1 MAEITY
7 FARQDQVQ
15 ANNPSL
21 NPLGGTAE
29 TITFTDAVL
38 GGDLIFE
45 QPGGEPG
52 VAPRPD
58 PDTRVIINDV
68 TYEFTVLLT
77 GTLPTSGPGTS
88 QLRGAAAALQGRE
101 VMLISVVVDGVTR
114 EYFFVLGQPPA
125 TQAQMN
131 AIGDGAIT
139 LTNPVTDVPC
149 FCADTDIATPSGD
162 RKIETLRAGDTVL
175 TEDGRA
181 VQIAWI
187 GASHYSQRHARDT
200 QAVRPVTIRANAFGA
215 GLPLRDLMVSP
226 QHRIVVEGPDCELLF
241 DSARVFVI
249 ARHLPD
255 AVAHSPDPEGDVVYY
270 HILLENHEILL
281 ANGLPVESFQPARRM
296 VEAMSG
302 EARAALDATL
312 DVLGAEAMLT
322 RPDALPTLAA
332 YEARVLSGSIVAQ
345 SPLAALAVAAAAE
358 QRLSA

>member
-29 TITFTDAVL
+29 SITFTDAVP

-45 QPGGEPG
+45 QPGSGT
-52 VAPRPD
+52 APLPD
-58 PDTRVIINDV
+58 PDTRVIINGV

-77 GTLPTSGPGTS
+77 GTLPTSGPGAS
-88 QLRGAAAALQGRE
+88 QLKGEAAALQGRD
-101 VMLISVVVDGVTR
+101 VMLISVVIDGVTR

-125 TQAQMN
+125 TLAQMN
-131 AIGDGAIT
+131 AIGGGGIS
-139 LTNPVTDVPC
+139 LLNVVTDVPC
-149 FCADTDIATPSGD
+149 FCSDTDIATPSGD

-187 GASHYSQRHARDT
+187 GASHYSQHHARDT
-200 QAVRPVTIRANAFGA
+200 QALRPVTIRANAFGA
-215 GLPLRDLMVSP
+215 GVPLRDLTVSP
-226 QHRIVVEGPDCELLF
+226 QHRIIVEGPECELLF
-241 DSARVFVI
+241 DSPRVFVI

-255 AVAHSPDPEGDVVYY
+255 AVAHSPDPEGDVSYY

-296 VEAMSG
+296 VEALSG
-302 EARAALDATL
+302 DARAALDATL
-312 DVLGAEAMLT
+312 DALGAEAMLT
-322 RPDALPTLAA
+322 RPDALPTLAS
-332 YEARVLSGSIVAQ
+332 YEARVLSGSIAAQ
-345 SPLAALAVAAAAE
+345 SPLAASAFAATAG